1 MSLYFR
7 YNNWE
12 TTDNAVQAIMN
23 LVNESW
29 KQTGSASEIPKEARM
44 KTGAI
49 NIDGYIGRAPE
60 EQFNYLYENFS
71 IRQELLRDYR
81 EELIQEILDQK
92 AYNRKTS
99 YTGLGVRIQVSF
111 GNSNPTM
118 SQAIEHDSVKQAIEE
133 GILDEDFF
141 SHTDDKEQLIRKVC
155 NYHRVNMDFEI
166 FVSKLGT
173 MERKDQNILKPY
185 LMKEKTMDEVA
196 IELGI
201 EYRSAIKHVYRIKKR
216 LIEKVEPQLIILN
229 RRGR

>member
-1 MSLYFR
+1 MYLM

-12 TTDNAVQAIMN
+12 TTDNAAQAIMS
-23 LVNESW
+23 LVNESE

-49 NIDGYIGRAPE
+49 NIDGYTERASE

-71 IRQELLRDYR
+71 IRQELLWDYR
-81 EELIQEILDQK
+81 EELIREILDQK
-92 AYNRKTS
+92 AYNRGKS
-99 YTGLGVRIQVSF
+99 YIGLGVRIQVSF
-111 GNSNPTM
+111 GASNPTM

-141 SHTDDKEQLIRKVC
+141 SDTDDKEQIIQKVC
-155 NYHRVNMDFEI
+155 NYHRVIMDFEV
-166 FVSKLGT
+166 FVSKIGT
-173 MERKDQNILKPY
+173 MEQKDQNLLKPY
-185 LMKEKTMDEVA
+185 LMKEKTMDELAV
-196 IELGI
+196 ELGI

-216 LIEKVEPQLIILN
+216 LIEKVEPQLKMLN

>member
-1 MSLYFR
+1 M
-7 YNNWE
+7 
-12 TTDNAVQAIMN
+12 
-23 LVNESW
+23 
-29 KQTGSASEIPKEARM
+29 
-44 KTGAI
+44 
-49 NIDGYIGRAPE
+49 
-60 EQFNYLYENFS
+60 
-71 IRQELLRDYR
+71 
-81 EELIQEILDQK
+81 
-92 AYNRKTS
+92 
-99 YTGLGVRIQVSF
+99 VRIKYSGSIGHFPKAFQES
-111 GNSNPTM
+111 
-118 SQAIEHDSVKQAIEE
+118 IC
-133 GILDEDFF
+133 FF

>member
-1 MSLYFR
+1 
-7 YNNWE
+7 
-12 TTDNAVQAIMN
+12 
-23 LVNESW
+23 
-29 KQTGSASEIPKEARM
+29 
-44 KTGAI
+44 
-49 NIDGYIGRAPE
+49 
-60 EQFNYLYENFS
+60 
-71 IRQELLRDYR
+71 
-81 EELIQEILDQK
+81 
-92 AYNRKTS
+92 
-99 YTGLGVRIQVSF
+99 
-111 GNSNPTM
+111 M